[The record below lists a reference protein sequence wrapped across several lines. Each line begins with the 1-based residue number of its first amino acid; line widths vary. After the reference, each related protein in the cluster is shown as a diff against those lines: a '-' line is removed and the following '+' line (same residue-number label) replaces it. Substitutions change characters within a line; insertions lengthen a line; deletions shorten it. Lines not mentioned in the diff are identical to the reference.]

1 MSAVG
6 YTTTDELARV
16 LKIATPTDDQIN
28 AMVRVLT
35 AAYVEIMSEISLAD
49 GVTLSDDQ
57 TAIAA
62 EVNLERGV
70 EHWRDEESAF
80 GIIGLGDV
88 GPIYTAR
95 NSWERYA
102 FKLAP
107 LKSRWGLA

>member
-6 YTTTDELARV
+6 YTTTEELARV
-16 LKIATPTDDQIN
+16 LKIATPTDDQTA

-35 AAYVEIMSEISLAD
+35 AAYVEILSEIDLAD
-49 GVTLSDDQ
+49 GVTLTDDQ
-57 TAIAA
+57 TQIAA

-102 FKLAP
+102 FKLVP
-107 LKSRWGLA
+107 LKNQWGIA